1 MQLYCLYC
9 TDEGH
14 CIVTETFDTN
24 LNLVVIRLVR
34 ERNKS
39 HMDIPNHTGLY
50 KKKKDC
56 VHSFAQLIMAITNL
70 AGNLV
75 WEQQHI
81 QDEHE
86 IDC

>member
-39 HMDIPNHTGLY
+39 HIE
-50 KKKKDC
+50 K
-56 VHSFAQLIMAITNL
+56 LI
-70 AGNLV
+70 
-75 WEQQHI
+75 WEQEMERMFMRSWN
-81 QDEHE
+81 DELLYTMMTTRVLVGKQ
-86 IDC
+86 